1 MIKKESNRQLTKTL
15 HNDLQMIQISM
26 VLVILEIT
34 SNARSMKRFIMYNH
48 ELNQTLVPLTWQKIM
63 SFAHNCVPR
72 SFEGIV
78 MSRHRIWEVTETVFV
93 GVTSI
98 VDSSGPNILRASATI
113 LLKWRRYPKSKKI
126 FRKSDFI
133 AILWYTCF
141 TIIEL
146 L

>member
-1 MIKKESNRQLTKTL
+1 
-15 HNDLQMIQISM
+15 
-26 VLVILEIT
+26 
-34 SNARSMKRFIMYNH
+34 
-48 ELNQTLVPLTWQKIM
+48 M

-78 MSRHRIWEVTETVFV
+78 MSRNRIWEVTETVFV

-98 VDSSGPNILRASATI
+98 VDWTGPNILRASATI

-126 FRKSDFI
+126 FGNSDFI
-133 AILWYTCF
+133 AILLDTCF